1 MTLTINPV
9 KLKRSIY
16 FRVPIDIADLVGVQ
30 PESEV
35 TLTLEE
41 RKDDF
46 LLIYRV
52 RKEPSQQLVQP
63 KDSPKTQPAVIKA
76 AIDEAPLP
84 LSKSV
89 TVR

>member
-1 MTLTINPV
+1 MTLRINPV

-30 PESEV
+30 SESEV

-63 KDSPKTQPAVIKA
+63 MEAQKTQAAVINA

-84 LSKSV
+84 LSKAV